1 MYGVHAIGTA
11 MEIDSITQV
20 AFICASIL
28 SLILT
33 GIFLSQIRRKTLHW
47 SFVAASAMQTIWLL
61 NIGLSQTTGFS
72 ESHLMLLEATHFVA
86 WILATTQTIRHYC
99 QNCLPRSYSLGV
111 YGFCSVVLLLN
122 GVYVV
127 FEPAWPTAGILMV
140 LQGIVFSIVALL
152 NVEQLYRNVKT
163 VRLLKLLCLNLAAI
177 FIYDVYFFSQSLV
190 QPELNS
196 GFFQLRAVIIIVT
209 SVFMGIA
216 AITLNQT
223 QDQTARLSLSRP
235 VVLYTTS
242 LTLAGSL
249 LAVIALGGY
258 YVRIYGGDWGAVAYS
273 LLLAGAIVAITLV
286 FTSRTVRE
294 RLTVLINKHLFS
306 HKYDYRTEWLKLIE
320 RLSQPTSPEDVHR
333 RALSAVAT
341 IFKSSGGALWLRRGK
356 ILVPVFQD
364 NISINV
370 LEAIEPDD
378 SAFTQ
383 ALEQSE
389 WVFLPSSTST
399 QDPLAQNN
407 QYLPEWAYHIEDIW
421 LILPLLNESELIGFM
436 VLTSPTGDASLNWE
450 DLDLLKTVG
459 RQIANYL
466 ERHEQAE
473 QLAEARQFDAFN
485 KLAAYVMHDLKN
497 LIAQQSLVVK
507 NAEKHKDNPAFVEDA
522 IQTINN
528 SVTRMNNLL
537 RKLQRNEP
545 EGVRVLNFNEVLVE
559 AVKRCQKGQPI
570 PTLRN
575 EHEGIRVK
583 GDWDSLVMVFV
594 HLIQNAQDATL
605 PSGFIDLHVSRENN
619 VVFVTIEDNGEGMD
633 DDFIRN
639 RLFKPFDTT
648 KTGKGMGIGV
658 YQARDY
664 VQALGGNLSV
674 ESIKGEGT
682 TFTIS
687 LPVTTS

>member
-1 MYGVHAIGTA
+1 
-11 MEIDSITQV
+11 MEIDSVTQV
-20 AFICASIL
+20 AFISASVL

-33 GIFLSQIRRKTLHW
+33 AIFLSQIRRKTVHW
-47 SFVAASAMQTIWLL
+47 SFVAAAAMQTLWLL
-61 NIGLSQTTGFS
+61 NIGLSSALQLSGGHMMLMEAAHFS
-72 ESHLMLLEATHFVA
+72 A
-86 WILATTQTIRHYC
+86 WIIATVQTIRHYC
-99 QNCLPRSYSLGV
+99 QNCLPRYYVAGV
-111 YGFCSVVLLLN
+111 YGFCMLLLAADLAYVFLQPTWIQTPVLL
-122 GVYVV
+122 
-127 FEPAWPTAGILMV
+127 V
-140 LQGIVFSIVALL
+140 LQGIFFSIIALL
-152 NVEQLYRNVKT
+152 NVEQLYRNVLT
-163 VRLLKLLCLNLAAI
+163 IRLLKLLCLNLAAI

-190 QPELNS
+190 QPELNP
-196 GFFQLRAVIIIVT
+196 GFFQIRAVIIIVT

-235 VVLYTTS
+235 VVFYTTS

-258 YVRIYGGDWGAVAYS
+258 YVRIYGGDWGAVAYA
-273 LLLAGAIVAITLV
+273 LLLAGAIIAIALV
-286 FTSRTVRE
+286 FTSRTARE
-294 RLTVLINKHLFS
+294 KLTVLINKHLFS
-306 HKYDYRTEWLKLIE
+306 HKYDYRTEWLKLID
-320 RLSQPTSPEDVHR
+320 RLSQPTSPEEVHR
-333 RALSAVAT
+333 QAIHAVAT
-341 IFKSSGGALWLRRGK
+341 IFKSHGGALWLRRGK
-356 ILVPVFQD
+356 VLVPVHQE

-378 SAFTQ
+378 SQFTQ

-389 WVFLPSSTST
+389 WVFLPSSTGT

-407 QYLPEWAYHIEDIW
+407 QYLPAWAKTLNDIW

-436 VLTSPTGDASLNWE
+436 VLTSPQSDSTLNWE

-522 IQTINN
+522 IQTIHN

-545 EGVRVLNFNEVLVE
+545 EGVRVLNLHEVVVE
-559 AVKRCQKGQPI
+559 AIKRCQKEQPL

-575 EHEGIRVK
+575 EHTETRVK

-605 PSGFIDLHVSRENN
+605 PSGFIDLHVKRDRN
-619 VVFVTIEDNGEGMD
+619 VVFVAIEDNGEGMD
-633 DDFIRN
+633 PDFVRN

-674 ESIKGEGT
+674 ESTKGEGT

-687 LPVTTS
+687 LPIVGN

>member
-1 MYGVHAIGTA
+1 
-11 MEIDSITQV
+11 MEIDGVTQV
-20 AFICASIL
+20 AFISASVL

-33 GIFLSQIRRKTLHW
+33 AIFLNQIRRKTVHW
-47 SFVAASAMQTIWLL
+47 SFVAAAAMQTLWLL
-61 NIGLSQTTGFS
+61 NIGLSPVLNISTDHMMLMEAAHFS
-72 ESHLMLLEATHFVA
+72 A
-86 WILATTQTIRHYC
+86 WIIATVQTIRHYC
-99 QNCLPRSYSLGV
+99 QNCLPRYYVAGIYCFCTLLLIADLV
-111 YGFCSVVLLLN
+111 YVFIQPSFQTPVLL
-122 GVYVV
+122 
-127 FEPAWPTAGILMV
+127 V
-140 LQGIVFSIVALL
+140 LQSIFFSIIALL
-152 NVEQLYRNVKT
+152 NVEQLYRNVQT
-163 VRLLKLLCLNLAAI
+163 IRLLKLLCLNLAAI

-190 QPELNS
+190 QPELNP
-196 GFFQLRAVIIIVT
+196 GFFQIRAVIVIVT

-235 VVLYTTS
+235 VVFYTTS

-258 YVRIYGGDWGAVAYS
+258 YVRIYGGDWGAVAYA
-273 LLLAGAIVAITLV
+273 LLLAGAIIAIALV
-286 FTSRTVRE
+286 FTSRSSRE
-294 RLTVLINKHLFS
+294 KLTVLINKHLFS
-306 HKYDYRTEWLKLIE
+306 HKYDYRTEWLKLID
-320 RLSQPTSPEDVHR
+320 RLSQPTSPEEVHR
-333 RALSAVAT
+333 QAIQAVAT

-356 ILVPVFQD
+356 VLVPVHQES
-364 NISINV
+364 ISINV

-378 SAFTQ
+378 SQFAQ
-383 ALEQSE
+383 ALEHSE
-389 WVFLPSSTST
+389 WVFLPSSTGP

-407 QYLPEWAYHIEDIW
+407 QYLPEWAKSLHDIW

-436 VLTSPTGDASLNWE
+436 VLTSPQSDASLNWE

-522 IQTINN
+522 IHTIHN

-545 EGVRVLNFNEVLVE
+545 EGVRVLNLHEVVVE
-559 AVKRCQKGQPI
+559 AIKRCQKEQPL

-575 EHEGIRVK
+575 DHTEIRVK

-605 PSGFIDLHVSRENN
+605 PSGFIDLHVRRERN
-619 VVFVTIEDNGEGMD
+619 VVSVAIEDNGEGMD
-633 DDFIRN
+633 ADFVRN

-674 ESIKGEGT
+674 ESTKGEGT

-687 LPVTTS
+687 LPVVVS

>member
-1 MYGVHAIGTA
+1 
-11 MEIDSITQV
+11 MEIDSVTQV
-20 AFICASIL
+20 AFISASIL

-33 GIFLSQIRRKTLHW
+33 GIFLSQLYRKTLHW
-47 SFVAASAMQTIWLL
+47 SFVAASAIQTVWLL
-61 NIGLSQTTGFS
+61 NIGLSQVLNFS
-72 ESHLMLLEATHFVA
+72 VGHLMLVEAAHFVA
-86 WILATTQTIRHYC
+86 WILATTQTTRHYC
-99 QNCLPRSYSLGV
+99 QNCLPRAYLFGLYVFCAAALGFNTF
-111 YGFCSVVLLLN
+111 YVL
-122 GVYVV
+122 
-127 FEPAWPTAGILMV
+127 FEPAWLQAKVV
-140 LQGIVFSIVALL
+140 LVIQGIIFSIVALL
-152 NVEQLYRNVKT
+152 NVEQLYRNVHT
-163 VRLLKLLCLNLAAI
+163 IRLLKLLCLNLAAI

-190 QPELNS
+190 QPELNP
-196 GFFQLRAVIIIVT
+196 GFFQIRAVIIIVT

-235 VVLYTTS
+235 VVFYTTS

-249 LAVIALGGY
+249 LAIIALGGY

-273 LLLAGAIVAITLV
+273 ILLAGAIIAIALV

-320 RLSQPTSPEDVHR
+320 RLSQPTSPEEVHR
-333 RALSAVAT
+333 HALGAVST
-341 IFKSSGGALWLRRGK
+341 IFKSSGGAIWLRRGK
-356 ILVPVFQD
+356 VLVPVFQD
-364 NISINV
+364 NIAINV

-378 SAFTQ
+378 SLFTQ

-389 WVFLPSSTST
+389 WVFLPSFTGT

-407 QYLPEWAYHIEDIW
+407 QYLPEWARHIEDIW

-436 VLTSPTGDASLNWE
+436 VLTSPSGDATLNWE

-522 IQTINN
+522 IQTIHN

-545 EGVRVLNFNEVLVE
+545 EGVRILNFNDVLVE
-559 AVKRCQKGQPI
+559 AIKRCQKGQPV

-583 GDWDSLVMVFV
+583 GDWDSLVMVLV
-594 HLIQNAQDATL
+594 HLIQNAQDATA
-605 PSGFIDLHVSRENN
+605 PTGFIDLHVHRENN
-619 VVFVTIEDNGEGMD
+619 VVYVTIEDNGEGMD
-633 DDFIRN
+633 EEFVRN

-664 VQALGGNLSV
+664 VQALGGNLTV
-674 ESIKGEGT
+674 ESTKDEGT

-687 LPVTTS
+687 LPVIAS

>member
-1 MYGVHAIGTA
+1 
-11 MEIDSITQV
+11 MEIDSVTQV
-20 AFICASIL
+20 AFISASIL

-33 GIFLSQIRRKTLHW
+33 GIFLSQLYRKTLHW
-47 SFVAASAMQTIWLL
+47 SLAAASAMQTIWLI
-61 NIGLSQTTGFS
+61 NISLSQTLNLSIG
-72 ESHLMLLEATHFVA
+72 HLMLMEAAHFVA

-99 QNCLPRSYSLGV
+99 HNCLPRAYTAGL
-111 YGFCSVVLLLN
+111 YLFCAATLAFNAL
-122 GVYVV
+122 YVI
-127 FEPAWPTAGILMV
+127 FEPVWLQAKVALVI
-140 LQGIVFSIVALL
+140 QGIVFAIVALL
-152 NVEQLYRNVKT
+152 NVEQLYRNVQT
-163 VRLLKLLCLNLAAI
+163 IRLLKLLCLNLAAI

-190 QPELNS
+190 QPELNP
-196 GFFQLRAVIIIVT
+196 GFFQIRAVLIIVT
-209 SVFMGIA
+209 SVFMGVA

-235 VVLYTTS
+235 VVFYTTS

-258 YVRIYGGDWGAVAYS
+258 YVRIYGGDWGEVAYS
-273 LLLAGAIVAITLV
+273 LLLAGAIIAIALA

-320 RLSQPTSPEDVHR
+320 RLSQPTSPEEVHR
-333 RALSAVAT
+333 HALGAVAT

-356 ILVPVFQD
+356 VLVPVLQD
-364 NISINV
+364 NIAINV

-378 SAFTQ
+378 SPFTQ

-389 WVFLPSSTST
+389 WVFLPSFTGL

-407 QYLPEWAYHIEDIW
+407 QYLPEWARHIEGIW

-436 VLTSPTGDASLNWE
+436 VLTSPHGEATLNWE

-507 NAEKHKDNPAFVEDA
+507 NAEKHKDNPAFIEDA
-522 IQTINN
+522 IQTIHN

-545 EGVRVLNFNEVLVE
+545 EGVRILNFNDVLVD
-559 AVKRCQKGQPI
+559 AIKRCQKGQPV

-575 EHEGIRVK
+575 EHEDIRVK
-583 GDWDSLVMVFV
+583 GDWDSLVMVLV
-594 HLIQNAQDATL
+594 HLIQNAQDATA
-605 PSGFIDLHVSRENN
+605 PSGFIDLHVLRENN
-619 VVFVTIEDNGEGMD
+619 VVYVTIEDNGEGMD
-633 DDFIRN
+633 EDFVRN

-664 VQALGGNLSV
+664 VQALGGNLTV
-674 ESIKGEGT
+674 ESTKDEGT
-682 TFTIS
+682 TFRIS
-687 LPVTTS
+687 LPVTVS

>member
-1 MYGVHAIGTA
+1 
-11 MEIDSITQV
+11 MEIDSVTQV
-20 AFICASIL
+20 AYISASIL
-28 SLILT
+28 SLLLT
-33 GIFLSQIRRKTLHW
+33 VIFLSQLPRKTLHW
-47 SFVAASAMQTIWLL
+47 SFVAATAMQTIWLIS
-61 NIGLSQTTGFS
+61 IGLSQPMDFS
-72 ESHLMLLEATHFVA
+72 IGHLMLVEAAHFAA

-99 QNCLPRSYSLGV
+99 HHCLPRLYTLGV
-111 YGFCSVVLLLN
+111 YGFC
-122 GVYVV
+122 GVILTADAVYAL
-127 FEPAWPTAGILMV
+127 FEPAWLQPKLALV
-140 LQGIVFSIVALL
+140 LQGILFSIVALL
-152 NVEQLYRNVKT
+152 NVEQLYRNVQT
-163 VRLLKLLCLNLAAI
+163 IRLLKLLCLNLAAI

-190 QPELNS
+190 QPELNT
-196 GFFQLRAVIIIVT
+196 GFFQIRAVIIIVA

-235 VVLYTTS
+235 VVFYTTS
-242 LTLAGSL
+242 LTLAGIL

-258 YVRIYGGDWGAVAYS
+258 YVRIYGGDWGSVAYA
-273 LLLAGAIVAITLV
+273 LLLASAMITIALV
-286 FTSRTVRE
+286 FTSRTARE
-294 RLTVLINKHLFS
+294 KLTVLINKHLFS
-306 HKYDYRTEWLKLIE
+306 HKYDYRSEWLKLIE

-341 IFKSSGGALWLRRGK
+341 IFKSGGGALWLRRGK
-356 ILVPVFQD
+356 VLVPVYQE
-364 NISINV
+364 NITISV
-370 LEAIEPDD
+370 VEAIEPDD
-378 SAFTQ
+378 SLFVH

-389 WVFLPSSTST
+389 WVFLPSFSGS
-399 QDPLAQNN
+399 QEPLAQNN
-407 QYLPEWAYHIEDIW
+407 EYLPDWARQISDIW

-436 VLTSPTGDASLNWE
+436 MLTSPNSDPSLNWE

-545 EGVRVLNFNEVLVE
+545 EGVRVLNLNDVLVE
-559 AVKRCQKGQPI
+559 AIKRCQKGQPI

-575 EHEGIRVK
+575 EHIEIRVK

-594 HLIQNAQDATL
+594 HLIQNAQDAT
-605 PSGFIDLHVSRENN
+605 PSNGFIDLHVSRDNN
-619 VVFVTIEDNGEGMD
+619 VVSVAIEDNGEGMD
-633 DDFIRN
+633 EDFIRN

-664 VQALGGNLSV
+664 VQTLGGNLTV
-674 ESIKGEGT
+674 ESTKDEGT
-682 TFTIS
+682 TFTVS
-687 LPVTTS
+687 LPVTLS

>member
-1 MYGVHAIGTA
+1 
-11 MEIDSITQV
+11 MEIDNVTQV
-20 AFICASIL
+20 AFIIASIL

-33 GIFLSQIRRKTLHW
+33 GIFIAQIHRKALHW
-47 SFVAASAMQTIWLL
+47 SFAAASAMQTFWLL
-61 NIGLSQTTGFS
+61 NIGLSQKMNFS
-72 ESHLMLLEATHFVA
+72 LGHIMLIESAHIAA

-99 QNCLPRSYSLGV
+99 QNCLPKLYTLGI
-111 YGFCSVVLLLN
+111 YGLCGVLLSANAAYAL
-122 GVYVV
+122 
-127 FEPAWPTAGILMV
+127 FEPPWLDAKIALV

-152 NVEQLYRNVKT
+152 NVEQLYRNVQAI
-163 VRLLKLLCLNLAAI
+163 RLIKLLSLNLAAI
-177 FIYDVYFFSQSLV
+177 FIYDVYFFSQHLV
-190 QPELNS
+190 QPEFNS
-196 GFFQLRAVIIIVT
+196 GLYQIRAVIAFVT
-209 SVFMGIA
+209 SAFMGIA
-216 AITLNQT
+216 AITLHQT
-223 QDQTARLSLSRP
+223 QEQTARLSLSRP
-235 VVLYTTS
+235 VVFYTTS
-242 LTLAGSL
+242 LTLACAL
-249 LAVIALGGY
+249 LALIMLGGY
-258 YVRIYGGDWGAVAYS
+258 YVRMYGGDWGTVAYS
-273 LLLAGAIVAITLV
+273 VLFVGTLITIILV
-286 FTSRTVRE
+286 FASRSTRE
-294 RLTVLINKHLFS
+294 KLTVLINKHLFS

-341 IFKSSGGALWLRRGK
+341 IFKSAGGALWLRKGK
-356 ILVPVFQD
+356 VLVPVYQE

-378 SAFTQ
+378 SPFIQ

-389 WVFLPSSTST
+389 WVFLPSFTGS

-407 QYLPEWAYHIEDIW
+407 EYLPEWANRIVDIW

-436 VLTSPTGDASLNWE
+436 VLTSPNGDPSLNWE

-522 IQTINN
+522 IQTIHN

-545 EGVRVLNFNEVLVE
+545 EGVRVLNLNDVLVE
-559 AVKRCQKGQPI
+559 AIRRCQKGQPV

-575 EHEGIRVK
+575 EDLEIRVK

-594 HLIQNAQDATL
+594 HLIQNAQDATQTT
-605 PSGFIDLHVSRENN
+605 GFIDLHVSRDNN
-619 VVFVTIEDNGEGMD
+619 VVSIAIEDNGEGMD
-633 DDFIRN
+633 EDFIRN

-664 VQALGGNLSV
+664 VQNLGGNLSV
-674 ESIKGEGT
+674 ESTKGEGT

-687 LPVTTS
+687 LPITQS

>member
-1 MYGVHAIGTA
+1 
-11 MEIDSITQV
+11 MEIDSVTQV
-20 AFICASIL
+20 AFISASIL
-28 SLILT
+28 SFILT

-47 SFVAASAMQTIWLL
+47 SFVAASAMQTVWLL
-61 NIGLSQTTGFS
+61 NIGLSESMNFS
-72 ESHLMLLEATHFVA
+72 LGHLMLVEAAHFAA

-99 QNCLPRSYSLGV
+99 QNCLPRSYTFGV
-111 YGFCSVVLLLN
+111 YGFCGAVLIVDGLYVLL
-122 GVYVV
+122 
-127 FEPAWPTAGILMV
+127 EPAWLEAKIVLV
-140 LQGIVFSIVALL
+140 LQGIVFAIVALL
-152 NVEQLYRNVKT
+152 NVEQLYRNVQT
-163 VRLLKLLCLNLAAI
+163 IRLLKLLCLNLAAI

-190 QPELNS
+190 QPELNA
-196 GFFQLRAVIIIVT
+196 GFFQIRAVIVIVT

-235 VVLYTTS
+235 VVFYTTS

-249 LAVIALGGY
+249 LAIIALGGY
-258 YVRIYGGDWGAVAYS
+258 YVRIYGGDWGEVAYS
-273 LLLAGAIVAITLV
+273 LLLAAAIIAIALV

-356 ILVPVFQD
+356 VLVPVFQD
-364 NISINV
+364 NIAISV

-378 SAFTQ
+378 SAFSQ

-389 WVFLPSSTST
+389 WVFLPSFTGS

-407 QYLPEWAYHIEDIW
+407 QYLPEWARHIEDIW

-436 VLTSPTGDASLNWE
+436 VLTSPTGEASLNWE

-545 EGVRVLNFNEVLVE
+545 EGVRVLNFNDVLVE
-559 AVKRCQKGQPI
+559 AVKRCQKGQPV

-575 EHEGIRVK
+575 EHDDIRVK

-605 PSGFIDLHVSRENN
+605 PSGFIDLHVHYENN
-619 VVFVTIEDNGEGMD
+619 VVFVAIEDNGEGMD
-633 DDFIRN
+633 EDFIRN

-664 VQALGGNLSV
+664 VQTLGGNLTV
-674 ESIKGEGT
+674 ESTKGEGT
-682 TFTIS
+682 TFTLS
-687 LPVTTS
+687 LPVTAT